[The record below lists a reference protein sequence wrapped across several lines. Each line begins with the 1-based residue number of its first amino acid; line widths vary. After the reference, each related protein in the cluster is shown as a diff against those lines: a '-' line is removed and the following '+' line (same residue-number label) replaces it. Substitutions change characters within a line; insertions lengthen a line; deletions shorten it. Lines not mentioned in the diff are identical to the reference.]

1 MTAGIALLLLLATTT
16 LLASGRVLPMVV
28 FALLPPL
35 AALLLGTS
43 PQQLGVAVQ
52 AGLARTAP
60 VATLFLCAVCFAGL
74 MRERGV
80 FQPLMTLALRAS
92 GTQPVRVCL
101 VTALLGLLA
110 HLDGAGPTT
119 FLLVLPVLLPVYDA
133 LQMRRS
139 TLLMLLAAA
148 AGLFNLLPWGGP
160 LGRAAAVTGID
171 VTTLWRTLLP
181 VQLLGIALLLAMAAL
196 AGVVESRRRGSHVQ
210 PVQPVQPSVIAEPP
224 CVPPRRSARAEV
236 ILCLLTLALLLGTTV
251 PAWLVFML
259 ALAVALPLGAS
270 SLHEQRRHLARH
282 APAAV
287 ELALVVLSA
296 GVLLGVLEGT
306 GMIKA
311 LADAASSALPTAL
324 LRHQHLLLAV
334 LATPAHLLVSTDA
347 WYFALL
353 PLVLQSSA
361 AHGVE
366 ASSVVNALTLANT
379 LGGYVG
385 PYSTAVW
392 LALGM
397 SGVSYSDYL
406 RRVLPWIWSYTL
418 LMLGIGY
425 LLGLF

>member
-28 FALLPPL
+28 FAVLPPL
-35 AALLLGTS
+35 AALLLGTG

-101 VTALLGLLA
+101 VSAVLGLLA

-119 FLLVLPVLLPVYDA
+119 FLLALPVLLPVYDA
-133 LQMRRS
+133 LRMRRS

-148 AGLFNLLPWGGP
+148 GGLFNLLPWGGP
-160 LGRAAAVTGID
+160 LGRAAAVTGTD
-171 VTTLWRTLLP
+171 VATLWRTLLP

-196 AGVVESRRRGSHVQ
+196 AGVVESRRRGVLLQ
-210 PVQPVQPSVIAEPP
+210 PPPSVRIESA
-224 CVPPRRSARAEV
+224 CAGPRCYPRAEA
-236 ILCLLTLALLLGTTV
+236 ILCLLTLALLLGTTM
-251 PAWLVFML
+251 PAWLIFML
-259 ALAVALPLGAS
+259 ALAVALQLGRPT
-270 SLHEQRRHLARH
+270 LDEQRRQLARQ

-311 LADAASSALPTAL
+311 LADAANGTLPTAL
-324 LRHQHLLLAV
+324 LRHQHLLLAL

-353 PLVLQSSA
+353 PLVLQSTA
-361 AHGVE
+361 THGVE
-366 ASSVVNALTLANT
+366 ASSVVNALTLSNT

-397 SGVSYSDYL
+397 SGISFADYL
-406 RRVLPWIWSYTL
+406 RRVLPWIWAYTL

-425 LLGLF
+425 LLGLY